1 MAKKTYTGDVAYTSN
16 VDWGGDSSTQNLPLS
31 GEAVQKWIKE
41 NLNHKAGYFKTLGN
55 YCYAFSNAETYSKW
69 VEAGSDNDSDL
80 IIGKFAA
87 PSDYSATLNIIQDKK
102 SSAYGSTGNT
112 IDFTWGIFYKTNPI
126 QEAVN
131 CTIVFKNG
139 VNSKTVTFPI
149 LASQTTFS
157 YNVDAYLLAGLN
169 NITISIIGQI
179 NPVTAGGSIQY
190 DYVNFGMSDTYD
202 ISQVYDITD
211 PVKKNVMIP
220 FTLTG
225 QGQYGLEWW
234 WDGIKLKPTKIDEG
248 RMQQGSFSGTKEIDL
263 TNMAPDGVVVSVLSG
278 VHSLQ
283 FRGFV
288 ESNGSKFY
296 SDTFYREIIIN
307 NNNELTNTVFAIKE
321 NIPKDI
327 FDNPKDNVPDKIKLY
342 GLEQFIP
349 YDFSISTYYPGS
361 LEYIETVVS
370 LEGMKTEYPINLKKG
385 YTYDLQI
392 TPDVSGNTK
401 LIIKSG
407 DTIIEINT
415 VINKNSLGLEE
426 DSTLL

>member
-234 WDGIKLKPTKIDEG
+234 WDGIKLKPSKID
-248 RMQQGSFSGTKEIDL
+248 
-263 TNMAPDGVVVSVLSG
+263 
-278 VHSLQ
+278 
-283 FRGFV
+283 
-288 ESNGSKFY
+288 
-296 SDTFYREIIIN
+296 
-307 NNNELTNTVFAIKE
+307 
-321 NIPKDI
+321 
-327 FDNPKDNVPDKIKLY
+327 
-342 GLEQFIP
+342 
-349 YDFSISTYYPGS
+349 
-361 LEYIETVVS
+361 
-370 LEGMKTEYPINLKKG
+370 
-385 YTYDLQI
+385 
-392 TPDVSGNTK
+392 
-401 LIIKSG
+401 
-407 DTIIEINT
+407 
-415 VINKNSLGLEE
+415 
-426 DSTLL
+426 